1 MSKIC
6 EVIPSQKG
14 NDKIKVYGYLMVKEK
29 KKNNDKLKFRLKI
42 SLEVNS
48 IQNKRKSLIE
58 REKRITIIINDR
70 ENRTLMDFLRGIAHN
85 ISL

>member
-48 IQNKRKSLIE
+48 VQNKRKV
-58 REKRITIIINDR
+58 
-70 ENRTLMDFLRGIAHN
+70 
-85 ISL
+85 